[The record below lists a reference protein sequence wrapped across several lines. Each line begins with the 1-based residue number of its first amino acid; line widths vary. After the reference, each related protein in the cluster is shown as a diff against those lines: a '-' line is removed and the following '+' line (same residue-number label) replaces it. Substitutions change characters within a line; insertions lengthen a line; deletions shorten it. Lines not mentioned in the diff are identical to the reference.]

1 MAFSFVGTGLEQPDH
16 IGISEAELK
25 ILTTDDARWKNVA
38 DQFSAVNLRLI
49 SQDAAVEENTKLT
62 RELAESMKQLATS
75 TSQMLDIFNAG
86 QGFIRTL
93 RVVGSVAKWVGY
105 ILTPIGVI
113 WAIKTGKMPG

>member
-1 MAFSFVGTGLEQPDH
+1 MDQPDH
-16 IGISEAELK
+16 IGMSLVELES
-25 ILTTDDARWKNVA
+25 LTTDDERWKNVA
-38 DQFSAVNLRLI
+38 LQFAAVNLRLS
-49 SQDAAVEENTKLT
+49 SQDVAIEENTKLT
-62 RELAESMKQLATS
+62 RELAESMTKLATS

-93 RVVGSVAKWVGY
+93 RVVGNIAKWVGY